1 MEDKLVHTL
10 NGVNYLL
17 FEVELN
23 EAAAK
28 KYDAKIKK
36 HQGIIQSLTR
46 KNSFW
51 NGFTAVV
58 KFLIP
63 EDQVMAFNDYKN

>member
-1 MEDKLVHTL
+1 MDEKLVHTL
-10 NGVNYLL
+10 NGINYLL
-17 FEVELN
+17 FEVELSKN
-23 EAAAK
+23 SAT

-36 HQGIIQSLTR
+36 HKGIIQSLTR

-51 NGFTAVV
+51 NGFSAVI

-63 EDQVMAFNDYKN
+63 EDQVMAFNDYK

>member
-1 MEDKLVHTL
+1 MDKKLIYTL
-10 NGVNYLL
+10 NGINYLL
-17 FEVELN
+17 FEIELS
-23 EAAAK
+23 EASAK

-46 KNSFW
+46 KNKFW
-51 NGFTAVV
+51 SGFTAVV

-63 EDQVMAFNDYKN
+63 EDQVLAFNDYKN

>member
-1 MEDKLVHTL
+1 MDNKLVHTL

-17 FEVELN
+17 FEIELN
-23 EAAAK
+23 KSAAS

-36 HQGIIQSLTR
+36 HQGIIQSVVR
-46 KNSFW
+46 KNNFW

-63 EDQVMAFNDYKN
+63 EDQVMKFNDYK

>member
-1 MEDKLVHTL
+1 MEDKLVYTL

-17 FEVELN
+17 FEVELSKSL
-23 EAAAK
+23 AK

-36 HQGIIQSLTR
+36 HKGIIQSLTQKR
-46 KNSFW
+46 RFW
-51 NGFTAVV
+51 SGFTAVV

-63 EDQVMAFNDYKN
+63 EDQVLSFNDYK

>member
-17 FEVELN
+17 FEVELSKSLAN
-23 EAAAK
+23 

-36 HQGIIQSLTR
+36 HNGIVQSLTQ
-46 KNSFW
+46 KKSFW
-51 NGFTAVV
+51 NGLTAVV